1 MFKYTIKYKD
11 FLGNDQEDT
20 LRFNI
25 SESEMYDLAQNNPK
39 FNVDYLR
46 YIMENASTVD
56 IVDVIREIIVL
67 SYGELSED
75 GKKFRKSNEMGIEF
89 LQSAAFDALFNE
101 LVYGDADSNFATEF
115 MIGVFP
121 DKFSDMIKQGT
132 SDLGNVKA
140 IPVKQ

>member
-1 MFKYTIKYKD
+1 MFKYTVKYKD

-25 SESEMYDLAQNNPK
+25 SESEMYDLAQKNPK

-46 YIMENASTVD
+46 YIMENSKGVD
-56 IVDVIREIIVL
+56 IIDVLREIIVL

-75 GKKFRKSNEMGIEF
+75 GKKFRKSDEMAIEF
-89 LQSAAFDALFNE
+89 LQSAAFDAFFNE
-101 LVYGDADSNFATEF
+101 LVYGDPESNFAVEF

-121 DKFSDMIKQGT
+121 DKFADTIKKGT
-132 SDLGNVKA
+132 ADLGNVKA